1 MIDSI
6 SYFRMLMGVEP
17 FSILHYTPCVKMK
30 QQKHLTL
37 FAGPRFYPLPA
48 GLQDPFQP
56 AESGERPPEAPALSS
71 PGAGADRRS
80 QQDKIPL
87 GAAGRSL
94 YEERV
99 SHGRRAV
106 SVSASG
112 PFDKRFAC
120 GIIKAVMDVQT
131 RTHTNCVRSEEA
143 STMKKLFE
151 YADQYIQQSDWKD
164 LAMIKFCLAAMGVLI
179 GVSLPL
185 MAKFFRIAAGRGRA
199 FTDA

>member
-1 MIDSI
+1 M
-6 SYFRMLMGVEP
+6 
-17 FSILHYTPCVKMK
+17 
-30 QQKHLTL
+30 
-37 FAGPRFYPLPA
+37 
-48 GLQDPFQP
+48 
-56 AESGERPPEAPALSS
+56 
-71 PGAGADRRS
+71 
-80 QQDKIPL
+80 

-179 GVSLPL
+179 GVSLPKKHRKTALWIAGGVFTATYLPL